1 MPCKDTTSKISIL
14 LDGNDHLLNFEFS
27 KMTCQKEVGGGT
39 GFLDYCLGKSVET
52 LSEIEFQ
59 DINDDLKLND
69 TESQFLLFLEWSAL
83 GTALDQYQ
91 GKLPPNEQEQYQL
104 ATIAYESDQ
113 VEIKQMVL
121 APSEMPKIIPC
132 RKKTME
138 PKDE

>member
-39 GFLDYCLGKSVET
+39 GFLDYCLGKSVDS
-52 LSEIEFQ
+52 LSQMEFQ
-59 DINDDLKLND
+59 DINDELELHD

-83 GTALDQYQ
+83 GAALDQYQ
-91 GKLPPNEQEQYQL
+91 GILPPNDQEQYQI

-132 RKKTME
+132 RKKNTE
-138 PKDE
+138 SKHE